1 VIAFL
6 LAPFVLAWALRSA
19 EGWRDLSIPTLSF
32 GVGTI
37 VVAVVGG
44 AIGPGFASLLAVLV
58 WFVWVTV
65 LALRM
70 HRLSRATRP
79 ITPSLA
85 DP

>member
-1 VIAFL
+1 M
-6 LAPFVLAWALRSA
+6 
-19 EGWRDLSIPTLSF
+19 PTLSF

-44 AIGPGFASLLAVLV
+44 AIGPGFASLVAVLV
-58 WFVWVTV
+58 WFAWITV

-70 HRLSRATRP
+70 HRLSRATRLVA
-79 ITPSLA
+79 PSIA